1 MVWVDAGHVWPRVG
15 KGKKEIEAWIT
26 DATPQSAKT
35 RRAPNN
41 FNEGGA
47 QNNENQTTL
56 GPRRPKS

>member
-1 MVWVDAGHVWPRVG
+1 MSGRGWE
-15 KGKKEIEAWIT
+15 KEKEIEAWTI
-26 DATPQSAKT
+26 DATTNCAKT

-47 QNNENQTTL
+47 QNHENLTTL